1 MALGWKDESERIRYR
16 VKELKHRMEE
26 DANELNKAE
35 QLQAWVQEVKQQ
47 KTSARSV
54 YEQFTYLEAA

>member
-1 MALGWKDESERIRYR
+1 MTLGWKDESERIRYR

-26 DANELNKAE
+26 EANELNKAE